1 MEEQLRKLVEFAEPK
16 PKSFI
21 CVSRNKSRLTTSFV
35 PPLEFPPS
43 SRYEMALISLETY
56 YSNNHLKMPL
66 DDGKTWM
73 DIHIPIGCY
82 EIKVFNNELQRFI
95 MKKIG
100 YKEAEKRIILSPNPN
115 TLRCVLEILDAKC
128 QLDFNVNDSLCKI
141 LGFNKKIYK
150 AGRYESEN
158 LFNILSVNLI
168 LVHCDVIEASRLN
181 RIEAPLIYSFFIDV
195 APGDKIVSTSL
206 HLIYIPLT
214 LNIISHMTR
223 WHRDS
228 ISFASR
234 HRSEWMLL
242 RTVMYMI
249 L

>member
-1 MEEQLRKLVEFAEPK
+1 MEEQLQKLIEYAEPK
-16 PKSFI
+16 PKSFM
-21 CVSRNKSRLTTSFV
+21 CVSGNKSRSKTSFV

-43 SRYEMALISLETY
+43 SRYEMALTSLETY
-56 YSNNHLKMPL
+56 YSFPNIDASNNHLKVSL

-82 EIKVFNNELQRFI
+82 EIKAINNELQHFN

-100 YKEAEKRIILSPNPN
+100 YKENEKGIILSPYPN
-115 TLRCVLEILDAKC
+115 TLRCVLEILDANG
-128 QLDFNVNDSLCKI
+128 QLDFNVHDSLCKV

-158 LFNILSVNLI
+158 LVNILSVNSI

-181 RIEAPLIYSFFIDV
+181 GLEAPLIYSFFPDV
-195 APGDKIVSTSL
+195 APGDKIVSTPL

-214 LNIISHMTR
+214 LNIISHITC
-223 WHRDS
+223 WLTDQNGK
-228 ISFASR
+228 
-234 HRSEWMLL
+234 ELGL
-242 RTVMYMI
+242 VKK
-249 L
+249 